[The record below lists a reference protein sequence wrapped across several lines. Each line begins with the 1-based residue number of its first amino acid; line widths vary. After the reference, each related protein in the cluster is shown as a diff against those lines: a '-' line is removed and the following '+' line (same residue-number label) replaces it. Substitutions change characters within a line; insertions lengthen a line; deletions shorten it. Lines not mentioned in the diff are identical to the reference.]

1 MPEPD
6 FTLSPGTNNWMQD
19 FAWDPLKD
27 EIFMTQNIRTSN
39 GRQTIRINR
48 LGPADD
54 QGVRHFISSMTLT
67 DAGHGDVLGLQRK
80 GNALLLWI
88 SWSHYSGGTRKTD
101 LVRFQWKAGTYTW
114 SSRPPAFK
122 IMPKFGITQNVQA
135 KLDPTGTY
143 LVYRISGNGRDR
155 YERRKVNEVE
165 SGVNHTYGK
174 AGSFPLSKARATA
187 MGWNDR
193 YVMQGCATLGDRLWR
208 YTGNADRT
216 DPAALTE
223 YRWSNGKEVAR
234 HNEPKDA
241 GWTGSGIWE
250 PEGMAIVKDGVIKV
264 WHGIV
269 RGDREHLI
277 FRRIEPDKIRL
288 TLTIEQHAQ
297 ELLDLLDSEDPQEDS
312 AERQVL
318 FGDLLVRIEERQ
330 DHWYTDDAE

>member
-1 MPEPD
+1 MPDPE
-6 FTLSPGTNNWMQD
+6 FRLAPGTNSWMQD

-48 LGPADD
+48 LGPADG
-54 QGVRHFISSMTLT
+54 QGVRVFISSMTLA

-88 SWSHYSGGTRKTD
+88 SWSHYSGGIRKTD

-187 MGWNDR
+187 MGWTDR

-223 YRWSNGKEVAR
+223 YSWSSGKEVAR

-241 GWTGSGIWE
+241 GWTG
-250 PEGMAIVKDGVIKV
+250 
-264 WHGIV
+264 
-269 RGDREHLI
+269 
-277 FRRIEPDKIRL
+277 
-288 TLTIEQHAQ
+288 
-297 ELLDLLDSEDPQEDS
+297 
-312 AERQVL
+312 
-318 FGDLLVRIEERQ
+318 
-330 DHWYTDDAE
+330 